1 MDLEGTPSS
10 DVVPGLTA
18 VAVICGAGGS
28 CGTCSLVGVCS
39 TATELVIGVASE
51 GGIAMGCLVSAA
63 LAVTTKAEWFC

>member
-39 TATELVIGVASE
+39 TAT
-51 GGIAMGCLVSAA
+51 
-63 LAVTTKAEWFC
+63 